1 MTWYAI
7 SREYGI
13 KKQQGQNPFYGGHTT
28 WASQQP
34 VISTAFP
41 LFLPEEGA
49 ARILQ
54 HLRVVWTTEVINMLH
69 PLHKWWPKGQKIHFI
84 SVLLEIPLWSSHHTP
99 TWGGQ
104 AAGPTEHSTSPP
116 HPPQIKGQQPPWA
129 SPKTC
134 THAGNHRAHAQMS
147 DQTNV
152 TNLSQ
157 ETSPLQGARFNRSDE
172 HTAKVPVIER
182 PRSKSREP
190 RHWYNTDKNTFKT
203 VKPANCGLPFKEPLD
218 QHQAYSLRYRQ

>member
-1 MTWYAI
+1 
-7 SREYGI
+7 
-13 KKQQGQNPFYGGHTT
+13 
-28 WASQQP
+28 
-34 VISTAFP
+34 
-41 LFLPEEGA
+41 
-49 ARILQ
+49 
-54 HLRVVWTTEVINMLH
+54 MLH
-69 PLHKWWPKGQKIHFI
+69 PLHKWWPKGQKNTFYKHSCGKRMLINTSHCEAP
-84 SVLLEIPLWSSHHTP
+84 SNAPYLYLAGSRTYRALHLSS
-99 TWGGQ
+99 
-104 AAGPTEHSTSPP
+104 P

-134 THAGNHRAHAQMS
+134 TRAGNHRAHSQMS

-157 ETSPLQGARFNRSDE
+157 ETSPLQGACFNRSDE

-182 PRSKSREP
+182 PRSKSQEP
-190 RHWYNTDKNTFKT
+190 RHWHNTDKNTFKT